1 MKNDLNLR
9 VIQSLFNLVATV
21 VFIIVVSVIGKV
33 FFLIT
38 TLALWGR
45 VCYHLAGCLH
55 GIKVGSYTGGVGGR
69 VLPYLVF
76 LK

>member
-33 FFLIT
+33 FFSL
-38 TLALWGR
+38 LLWLFGGGF
-45 VCYHLAGCLH
+45 VMTSQD
-55 GIKVGSYTGGVGGR
+55 VYTE
-69 VLPYLVF
+69 
-76 LK
+76 

>member
-33 FFLIT
+33 FFSLLLWLFGEGFVIT
-38 TLALWGR
+38 SQD
-45 VCYHLAGCLH
+45 V
-55 GIKVGSYTGGVGGR
+55 YTE
-69 VLPYLVF
+69 
-76 LK
+76 